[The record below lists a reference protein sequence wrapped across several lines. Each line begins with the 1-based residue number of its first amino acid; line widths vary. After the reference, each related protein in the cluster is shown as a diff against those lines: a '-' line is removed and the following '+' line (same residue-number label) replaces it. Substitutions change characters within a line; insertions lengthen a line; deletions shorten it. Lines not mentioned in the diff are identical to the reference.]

1 MVLEAG
7 QEKRLRK
14 AQMKE
19 VEMDPQRV
27 LSSERKADQKS
38 SIELN

>member
-19 VEMDPQRV
+19 VEMDSQRV

-38 SIELN
+38 STELN